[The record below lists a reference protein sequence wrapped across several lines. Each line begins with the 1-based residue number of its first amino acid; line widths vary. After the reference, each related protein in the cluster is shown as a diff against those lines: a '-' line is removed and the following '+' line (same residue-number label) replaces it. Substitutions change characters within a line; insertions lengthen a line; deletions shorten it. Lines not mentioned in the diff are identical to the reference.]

1 MHQFYSPDCNGNKLI
16 TNILINYF
24 WKEIT
29 HAKKNYIKRIYQEC
43 TFFLWPQAPI
53 WLNKTLA
60 LVNLPFPR
68 ITIDTPIDSSF
79 GFSSIFWD

>member
-1 MHQFYSPDCNGNKLI
+1 MQ
-16 TNILINYF
+16 
-24 WKEIT
+24 
-29 HAKKNYIKRIYQEC
+29 KKNYIKHIYQEC

-68 ITIDTPIDSSF
+68 ITIDTPIDSRF
-79 GFSSIFWD
+79 GFSSIF